1 MKINIIYKFKFRLI
15 KALQKLKSIHIL
27 IILIS
32 LFILWVQFDLL
43 TNILAEFLWFKEL
56 NYLPVLI
63 TKLQTE
69 TILWI
74 ITFLISV
81 SFFLGNLRLASIFKY
96 SKKQVRVTEV
106 SEETMLVPPV
116 TMPSSK
122 LRIEPS
128 LGLGWLLCF
137 TCGLIL
143 LVGLILTHYIEVFT
157 NYWYPDSTM
166 TMRLL
171 DR

>member
-27 IILIS
+27 IILIG
-32 LFILWVQFDLL
+32 LFILWVQFNLL

-74 ITFLISV
+74 ITFVISV

-96 SKKQVRVTEV
+96 SKKT
-106 SEETMLVPPV
+106 
-116 TMPSSK
+116 SS
-122 LRIEPS
+122 
-128 LGLGWLLCF
+128 G
-137 TCGLIL
+137 
-143 LVGLILTHYIEVFT
+143 
-157 NYWYPDSTM
+157 N
-166 TMRLL
+166 
-171 DR
+171 